1 MNTGTFS
8 AVDYLGEPVIIKRG
22 YQLCALLKVCEQV
35 ASSLENI
42 GDGPYRDRITSSLS
56 NTMELAEDIASEL
69 LIALERVAP
78 RRMGKGGVE

>member
-1 MNTGTFS
+1 MNTSTFS
-8 AVDYLGEPVIIKRG
+8 AVDCLGEPVIVKRG

-35 ASSLENI
+35 ASSLENV

-56 NTMELAEDIASEL
+56 STMELAEDIASEL

-78 RRMGKGGVE
+78 RRMEKGGVE